1 MRPTKGIW
9 NWKEYIGI
17 RNTEKADKE
26 TEKIQRLVTAD
37 SCYLPLQRWKDI
49 ATLQPRNRGHL
60 RQDLGPWERRW
71 AAAGKQRSCYCQRY
85 VFFPK
90 RVRGKT
96 HFFFF
101 SNPVPLSNRSY
112 LETAGQMR
120 KIIYKGQSPSETA
133 QSREQIGKQ
142 TDKQMANRSNHL
154 GVRALTMDFCFP
166 IH

>member
-1 MRPTKGIW
+1 MEGYSHP
-9 NWKEYIGI
+9 
-17 RNTEKADKE
+17 
-26 TEKIQRLVTAD
+26 
-37 SCYLPLQRWKDI
+37 
-49 ATLQPRNRGHL
+49 
-60 RQDLGPWERRW
+60 
-71 AAAGKQRSCYCQRY
+71 AAQKQRPLKARSGAL
-85 VFFPK
+85 
-90 RVRGKT
+90 GKALGSSWKAEKLLLPEICCFLSKEGEGKNT
-96 HFFFF
+96 FFFF

-154 GVRALTMDFCFP
+154 GVQALTMDFCFP